1 MKSSGVGAGKPAPN
15 FDYSFHRGKLKNM
28 STPLPTRDQAI
39 QAQSYMID
47 QIHVPA
53 FLEKL
58 ASYGIQPR
66 NRAEVKQMIQ
76 LGAVLAE
83 AEDSGRIK
91 SAQDEENPFLA
102 HLLKNAMPKQASA
115 NTDLDTA
122 VAYDAA
128 QLVQTNELAKTAA
141 LIYGHVVG
149 GGEIAE

>member
-1 MKSSGVGAGKPAPN
+1 
-15 FDYSFHRGKLKNM
+15 M
-28 STPLPTRDQAI
+28 SNQLPTQDQAI

-58 ASYGIQPR
+58 AGYGIQPR
-66 NRAEVKQMIQ
+66 NQAEVKQLIQ

-91 SAQDEENPFLA
+91 SAADSENPFLA
-102 HLLKNAMPKQASA
+102 YLLQGAMPKQASVDL
-115 NTDLDTA
+115 NTSI
-122 VAYDAA
+122 AYNAS
-128 QLVQTNELAKTAA
+128 QLIRGNELAKTAA

-149 GGEIAE
+149 GGELAQ